1 METMNVKDFYY
12 DLPQELIAQDPLKDR
27 SASRLLVMHRDT
39 GALEHRVFKDIV
51 DYLRPG
57 DCLVINDTKVIP
69 ARLFGVKADTGA
81 KIEVLLLKRRDQNVW
96 ETLVKPGKKCRPG
109 TEIVWARCPCPL
121 TSPISL
127 RTRTAIRPSTQSM
140 TALRRLLL
148 QDCIS
153 QRSFCSRS
161 RIWE

>member
-81 KIEVLLLKRRDQNVW
+81 KIEVLLLKRREKMQTRHGDRFRGRAAAGN
-96 ETLVKPGKKCRPG
+96 RH
-109 TEIVWARCPCPL
+109 RCGGGRQPP
-121 TSPISL
+121 
-127 RTRTAIRPSTQSM
+127 
-140 TALRRLLL
+140 
-148 QDCIS
+148 D
-153 QRSFCSRS
+153 SFFL
-161 RIWE
+161 